1 MSALDPCEFRSI
13 GERGVRVTRLGLGCA
28 PLGNLFRAVDSDM
41 ARATVDAAW
50 DAGLRL
56 FDTAPLYGNGLSEK
70 RVGDALRDRPRD
82 EYVLCTKV
90 GRVLVPDASAGG
102 DSIFVDTPLA
112 RPVFDFT
119 GDGVRRSIEDSL
131 DRLGLDRIDI
141 AHVHDPDDHLDQAIS
156 EALPA
161 LIALR
166 DEGIIR
172 AVGCGMNAVEPLL
185 RIVECVDVDVVLLAG
200 RYSLLD
206 RSGAVDLLPR
216 CAERGIGVIVGG
228 VFNSGLLADPDN
240 DSTYD
245 YESASDELRA
255 RTQAMRSTCERFG
268 VSLTAAAIGFA
279 ARHPAVTS
287 VIVGARSPAEII
299 DDVDAASSDLPN
311 ELWDALLGGPDLNET
326 R

>member
-13 GERGVRVTRLGLGCA
+13 GERDVRVTRLGLGCA
-28 PLGNLFRAVDSDM
+28 PLGNLFRAVDSDT

-102 DSIFVDTPLA
+102 DSIFVDTPPD

-245 YESASDELRA
+245 YEPASDELRA
-255 RTQAMRSTCERFG
+255 RTQAMRRTCERFG

-299 DDVDAASSDLPN
+299 DDVDAASTDLPN
-311 ELWDALLGGPDLNET
+311 ELWDALLGAQT
-326 R
+326 

>member
-28 PLGNLFRAVDSDM
+28 PLGNLFRAVDSDT

-56 FDTAPLYGNGLSEK
+56 FDTAPLYGHGLSEK

-102 DSIFVDTPLA
+102 DSIFVDTPPD

-245 YESASDELRA
+245 YEPASDELRA
-255 RTQAMRSTCERFG
+255 RTQAMRRTCERFG

-299 DDVDAASSDLPN
+299 DDVDAASTNLPN